1 MFGAISVGVGAIV
14 GGGILA
20 LAGVAFATTG
30 PGAILAFSL
39 NGVIAVLTAL
49 SFAELSAAFPQSGG
63 TYTFA
68 KKVMSV
74 RVAFTIGWVVWFASI
89 VAAVLYALGFAS
101 FALVIVQ
108 ELWQADFGQPPA
120 WLNAPAT
127 STGLAIGATLLYLLS
142 LSRQDGG
149 GGPWANVGKVF
160 VFGVLIAGGL
170 WTLTDLSPSQITA
183 RLTPFFPG
191 GTLGLIQAMGY
202 TFIALQG
209 FDLIAA
215 VAGEV
220 KDPSRNIPR
229 AMLASLGIALLIYLP
244 LLLVISTVGVEAGQS
259 ITEASARQPE
269 TIVAVAAEN
278 YLGQFGYW
286 LVLVAAILSMLS
298 ALQANLF
305 AASRVALAMARD
317 RTLLR
322 WIETISPRYK
332 TPVNAIVVTGGIVI
346 GLLLILPD
354 VASAGAASSL
364 IFLVTFALAHLI
376 SFLARQRSQKQAEH
390 FQTPF
395 FPLIPV
401 VGGVACL
408 GLAIFQGV
416 TVMAA
421 GIIAAIWLVLGGI
434 LYFWL
439 LARRAQVVDAAAE
452 ASDPQLMQLRGRN
465 PLVLVPVANPNNADE
480 MIFVANAIAPPRM
493 GRVMLLSVVK
503 PPPDD
508 WRPSDNPSRLTDS
521 QTLLREALSASFET
535 GLTPETLITI
545 ARDPWA
551 EIARV
556 ARGHRCESMLLG
568 LTHLTKDE
576 TASQLEDLM
585 SSVDCDLVVLRGR
598 QDWRPEAVQRILV
611 PVGGQGNHDSLRA
624 RLLTSLSRR
633 GNPQITFLQILPS
646 DTSPQVQQRTERHLQ
661 VFAQDEVPS
670 LPEVKVILS
679 DTVAEALTDHAK
691 AADLVILGLQRTSRR
706 GRVLGS
712 VITKIAQETDTAMLM
727 ISSS

>member
-1 MFGAISVGVGAIV
+1 M
-14 GGGILA
+14 A
-20 LAGVAFATTG
+20 LAGVAFSTTG
-30 PGAILAFSL
+30 PAAILAFTL

-74 RVAFTIGWVVWFASI
+74 QVAFTVGWVVWFASI

-108 ELWQADFGQPPA
+108 ELWQADFGAPPA
-120 WLNAPAT
+120 WLNSPFT
-127 STGLAIGATLLYLLS
+127 STGLAIAATVLYLLS
-142 LSRQDGG
+142 LARQNGG

-170 WTLTDLSPSQITA
+170 WALTDLSPSEVVT

-191 GTLGLIQAMGY
+191 GGLGLIQAMGY

-229 AMLASLGIALLIYLP
+229 AMLASLGIALLIYIP
-244 LLLVISTVGVEAGQS
+244 LLLVISTVGVQPGQS
-259 ITEASARQPE
+259 ILEASALQPE
-269 TIVAVAAEN
+269 TIVAVAAQN

-322 WIETISPRYK
+322 WIETINPERN
-332 TPVNAIVVTGGIVI
+332 TPVNAILVTGGIVI
-346 GLLLILPD
+346 TLLLILPD

-364 IFLVTFALAHLI
+364 IFLVTFALAHVI
-376 SFLARQRSQKQAEH
+376 SFLARQRGQKQTDR

-401 VGGVACL
+401 VGGLACL
-408 GLAIFQGV
+408 ALAIFQGV
-416 TVMAA
+416 TVLAA
-421 GIIAAIWLVLGGI
+421 GIIATIWLVLGGV

-452 ASDPQLMQLRGRN
+452 ALDPQLMQLRGRN
-465 PLVLVPVANPNNADE
+465 PLVLVPVANPNNVDE
-480 MIFVANAIAPPRM
+480 MIFVANALAPPQM

-508 WRPSDNPSRLTDS
+508 WQPSENPLRLTDS
-521 QTLLREALSASFET
+521 QTLLREALTTSFET
-535 GLTPETLITI
+535 RLSPETLITI

-556 ARGHRCESMLLG
+556 ARGHDCESMLLG
-568 LTHLTKDE
+568 LSQLTKDE
-576 TASQLEDLM
+576 TATQLEDLM
-585 SSVDCDLVVLRGR
+585 SNVECDLVVLRASQG
-598 QDWRPEAVQRILV
+598 WRPDTVQHILV

-624 RLLTSLSRR
+624 RLLVSLSRST
-633 GNPQITFLQILPS
+633 NPKITFLQILPPN
-646 DTSPQVQQRTERHLQ
+646 TSPQTQQKVERNLQ
-661 VFAQDEVPS
+661 VFAQDEVPT

-679 DTVAEALTDHAK
+679 DTVPQVLTEQAK
-691 AADLVILGLQRTSRR
+691 NADLVILGLQRTSRR

-712 VITKIAQETDTAMLM
+712 VITKIAHETDTAMLM